1 MGKIV
6 AAYGQWIQMCGG
18 NSKRKSK
25 GNLGKTDAAYGQWIA
40 ARSCLW
46 SMDCCLWKQCVE
58 NGLLFR
64 TWIEMDI
71 WLFDMVTLIFDSY
84 LAKE

>member
-1 MGKIV
+1 MEEIQRGNPKATWGKQTLLMDN
-6 AAYGQWIQMCGG
+6 G
-18 NSKRKSK
+18 
-25 GNLGKTDAAYGQWIA
+25 LLLEAAYGQWIA
-40 ARSCLW
+40 ARRCLW
-46 SMDCCLWKQCVE
+46 TMDCCLWKQCVE